1 MAGRSQPQEFKATGH
16 IASTVM
22 KQRAVKANAQSSLGD
37 DATHSGEVFLLQVT

>member
-1 MAGRSQPQEFKATGH
+1 MAGKSQPREFTATGH

-22 KQRAVKANAQSSLGD
+22 KQRAVKAQSSLGD

>member
-1 MAGRSQPQEFKATGH
+1 MARKSQPQEFKATGH

-22 KQRAVKANAQSSLGD
+22 KQRAMKVQSSLGD